1 LSAEEYMELM
11 MDKID
16 EVTKSQLKALQEIE
30 KKKLQTARSYNKRVR
45 EKMFQ
50 VGDLLW
56 KIILPL

>member
-1 LSAEEYMELM
+1 MELM